1 MIAGVVSHHQCSI
14 TDSFNSHIFFFQAI
28 KSILQNM
35 RFKFTPAA
43 EGHGKISMSST
54 FLHLG
59 SPGTTEEG

>member
-1 MIAGVVSHHQCSI
+1 MIAGVVSQHRCSI
-14 TDSFNSHIFFFQAI
+14 TDLFNSHIFFQAI
-28 KSILQNM
+28 KYIFQNM

-54 FLHLG
+54 FLLLG

>member
-1 MIAGVVSHHQCSI
+1 
-14 TDSFNSHIFFFQAI
+14 
-28 KSILQNM
+28 M